1 MLTYLPM
8 SCNTQVL
15 YTEVL
20 SNPTLVV
27 ADLPALAS
35 IAHARGSHLVVD
47 NTFTPLA
54 VTPARWGADVIVHSM
69 TKFISGAS
77 DIIAGAV
84 CGSNQFL
91 QQLMDLH
98 TGECGCNTLAYLLG
112 LVYGRAY
119 ARTQ

>member
-1 MLTYLPM
+1 MLSNFFAL
-8 SCNTQVL
+8 QVL

-27 ADLPALAS
+27 SDLPALAS
-35 IAHARGSHLVVD
+35 IAHTRGSQLVVD

-54 VTPARWGADVIVHSM
+54 VTPARWGADVVVHSM

-91 QQLMDLH
+91 QQCMDLH
-98 TGECGCNTLAYLLG
+98 TGACGFHCT
-112 LVYGRAY
+112 
-119 ARTQ
+119 